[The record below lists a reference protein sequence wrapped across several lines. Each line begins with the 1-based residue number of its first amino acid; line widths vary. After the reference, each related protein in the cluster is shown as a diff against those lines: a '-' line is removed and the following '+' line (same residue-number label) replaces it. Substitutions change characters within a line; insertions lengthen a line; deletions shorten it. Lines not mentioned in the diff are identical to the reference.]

1 MSVSMTKQ
9 LSRRFRRGI
18 RGNRIEDRIVFAEG
32 NLWVNSVNGRRRTE
46 NELLDTVRARKFQ
59 QIQGAVDVCLDIQP
73 RLPQRRPH
81 ARAPTQMCDAIV
93 VGICKRTLQ
102 GGAVAKVGFDNFEI
116 GIGQVRTDIRALD
129 RWIVK
134 VVEVIDDGD
143 IPRAF
148 AEQLIDEMRADES
161 RAAGDEDVLHAGCSL
176 PLWGR
181 VGVRSCVARPS
192 PQRLSYRV

>member
-1 MSVSMTKQ
+1 
-9 LSRRFRRGI
+9 
-18 RGNRIEDRIVFAEG
+18 
-32 NLWVNSVNGRRRTE
+32 
-46 NELLDTVRARKFQ
+46 
-59 QIQGAVDVCLDIQP
+59 
-73 RLPQRRPH
+73 
-81 ARAPTQMCDAIV
+81 MCDAIV

-102 GGAVAKVGFDNFEI
+102 GGAIAKVGFDNFEI

-148 AEQLIDEMRADES
+148 AEQLIEEMRADES

-181 VGVRSCVARPS
+181 VGVRACDARPS
-192 PQRLSYRV
+192 PQPLSQRERGKRRLVAALQTTSSHKSTNANPNVMPAPIRLSAAGTCRPAE